1 MTQYYSF
8 DETESKNVV
17 LYLHEPNDE
26 PSLAFRSLSA
36 EPILEND
43 FVFMATSGEI
53 KGIKLDGALP
63 NVWFITKSNRTK
75 V

>member
-1 MTQYYSF
+1 LTQYYSF

-17 LYLHEPNDE
+17 FYLHEPNDE

-36 EPILEND
+36 EPILEKD
-43 FVFMATSGEI
+43 FVFMASSGEF
-53 KGIKLDGALP
+53 KGIEPDGALP
-63 NVWFITKSNRTK
+63 NVWFITKSNNTK